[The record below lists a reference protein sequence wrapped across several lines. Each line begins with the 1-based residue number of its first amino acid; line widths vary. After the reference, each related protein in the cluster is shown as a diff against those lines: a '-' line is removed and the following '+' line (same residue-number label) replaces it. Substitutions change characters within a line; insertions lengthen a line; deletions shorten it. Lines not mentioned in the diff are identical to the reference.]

1 MPTSTLFHYCLLF
14 FQGAI
19 WGSSFFAIKIALE
32 GFGPVTVAA
41 GRIGLAALV
50 MIIYAFSRGDRI
62 PRDPKTLLLLVVIGM
77 FNCALPFFL
86 IPWGEQYLLSGQAAI
101 LMAIGPLIALVIAHF
116 TTTDE
121 RLNRFKASGFLLGF
135 IGVLFVIGIQ
145 PLRQGLGE
153 LVPQLAILLAATSY
167 AISGA
172 FAKKL
177 TGLNSSTVTA
187 CVLFFA
193 SIMTVPMSF
202 IMESPLATQGAGFDW
217 SAVMALAYLG
227 LIPTGLAFFI
237 RFFLIKNVGYT
248 FVSQVG
254 YLVPVFGVIFG
265 ALLLD
270 EVITWA
276 MIVGLVLILGGM
288 ALSRRTSPA
297 TP

>member
-1 MPTSTLFHYCLLF
+1 MPTSVFFSYFLLF

-32 GFGPVTVAA
+32 GFGPITVAA
-41 GRIGLAALV
+41 GRIGLAAIV
-50 MIIYAFSRGDRI
+50 MMIYAFSKGDRI
-62 PRDPKTLLLLVVIGM
+62 PRDPKTLLLLAIVGL

-101 LMAIGPLIALVIAHF
+101 LMAIGPLIVLVLAHF

-121 RLNRFKASGFLLGF
+121 RLNRFKAIGFILGF

-172 FAKKL
+172 VAKKI

-193 SIMTVPMSF
+193 SLMTVPMSF
-202 IMESPLATQGAGFDW
+202 VMESPLLVKGDGMQAIL
-217 SAVMALAYLG
+217 ALAYLG
-227 LIPTGLAFFI
+227 VIPTGLAFFI
-237 RFFLIKNVGYT
+237 RFYLIRSVGYT

-270 EVITWA
+270 EIITWT
-276 MIVGLVLILGGM
+276 MIAGLVLILGGM
-288 ALSRRTSPA
+288 ALSRRTSVKV
-297 TP
+297 